1 MTSQITPAPAATH
14 PAKGSLG
21 SFDTMPIAGHWR
33 IGGGSGEVIDTN
45 PWSGVQLT
53 RIRHAGLADVDAAYA
68 GAVEAQSE
76 WAARLPEERAAVMR
90 RAAQLLESRHE
101 EVLSWV
107 VAESGATIAK
117 AEIEL
122 AVARAV
128 FLEASGMP
136 HHVEGRILPS
146 DIPGKENRV
155 YRAPVGVVCLISPWD
170 FPVYLTAR
178 TLAPALAL
186 GNAVVLKPS
195 SETPVTGGL
204 LLARLLEEAGLPE
217 GLLSVVVGAGHEIGD
232 ALVSHPTPRVVSFTG
247 STETGIGI
255 SRKAGI
261 KKLLLELGGN
271 APLVVLDDADLEYA
285 VESAVFGSF
294 YNSGQICMIANR
306 VIVDT
311 SLHDQFVESF
321 VARTRSLTVGD
332 PSDPATFIGPV
343 ISAAQLESVQDKVRR
358 AVDQGARLALGGD
371 PVGPAGLTLPPQV
384 LIGTNDVATAREEVF
399 GPAITIVAADGEEDA
414 LRLANQTEYGLSSAV
429 HTRDHERG
437 VRFALRV
444 EAGMTHVND
453 SPVNEEDNTAY
464 GGEKQSGLGRFGGS
478 WSVDEFTTHH
488 WISVQHE
495 KRPYPLS

>member
-1 MTSQITPAPAATH
+1 MTGRTVAAHAANH
-14 PAKGSLG
+14 PVGQSLG
-21 SFDTMPIAGHWR
+21 SFDTMPIAGTWR
-33 IGGGSGEVIDTN
+33 AGAGAGEVVDTD
-45 PWSGVQLT
+45 PWSGVELT
-53 RIRHAGLADVDAAYA
+53 RIRRARAADADAAYA
-68 GAVEAQSE
+68 GAVDAQRD

-90 RAAQLLESRHE
+90 AAAEILQARHQ

-107 VAESGATIAK
+107 VSESGATIAK

-122 AVARAV
+122 TVARAV
-128 FLEASGMP
+128 FLEAAGMP

-155 YRAPVGVVCLISPWD
+155 YRVPVGVVCLISPWD

-195 SETPVTGGL
+195 SQTPVTGGL
-204 LLARLLEEAGLPE
+204 LLARVLEEAGLPA
-217 GLLSVVVGAGHEIGD
+217 GLLSVLVGAGREVGD
-232 ALVSHPTPRVVSFTG
+232 AMVSHPAPRVVSFTG

-255 SRKAGI
+255 SRRAGI

-271 APLVVLDDADLEYA
+271 APLVVLDDADLDHA

-294 YNSGQICMIANR
+294 FNSGQICMIANR
-306 VIVDT
+306 VVVDS
-311 SLHDQFVESF
+311 SLHDDFVEAF

-332 PSDPATFIGPV
+332 PSNPSTFIGPV
-343 ISAAQLESVQDKVRR
+343 ISAAQLESVQEKVRR
-358 AVDQGARLALGGD
+358 AVSQGARLALGGK
-371 PVGPAGLTLPPQV
+371 PIGPAGLTLPPQV
-384 LIGTNDVATAREEVF
+384 LVGPNDVATAQEEVF
-399 GPAITIVAADGEEDA
+399 GPAITIVTAHGEEDA

-429 HTRDHERG
+429 HTRDRERG

-488 WISVQHE
+488 WISVQHTN
-495 KRPYPLS
+495 RPYPLS

>member
-1 MTSQITPAPAATH
+1 MSSATM
-14 PAKGSLG
+14 PVLG
-21 SFDTMPIAGHWR
+21 TFEAMPIAGARRAGH
-33 IGGGSGEVIDTN
+33 GAGEVVDTD
-45 PWSGVQLT
+45 PWSGAVLT
-53 RIRHAGLADVDAAYA
+53 RISRAGPLDVEAAYA
-68 GAVEAQSE
+68 GAVTAQRE
-76 WAARLPEERAAVMR
+76 WAGWLPEQRAAVMR
-90 RAAQLLESRHE
+90 GAAEILLSRHE
-101 EVLSWV
+101 EIRGWI
-107 VAESGATIAK
+107 VAESGGTIAK

-128 FLEASGMP
+128 FLEAAGMP
-136 HHVEGRILPS
+136 HHVEGSILPS

-155 YRAPVGVVCLISPWD
+155 YRVPVGVVCLISPWD

-195 SETPVTGGL
+195 SQTPVTGGL
-204 LLARLLEEAGLPE
+204 LLARILEEAGLPA
-217 GLLSVVVGAGHEIGD
+217 GLLSVLVGSGKEVGD

-255 SRKAGI
+255 SQKAGI

-271 APLVVLDDADLEYA
+271 APLVVLDDADLGYA

-306 VIVDT
+306 VIVDA
-311 SLHDQFVESF
+311 SLHDDFVEAF

-332 PSDPATFIGPV
+332 PADPATFIGPV
-343 ISAAQLESVQDKVRR
+343 ISARQLQSVQEKVRR
-358 AVDQGARLALGGD
+358 SVSQGARLVLGGD
-371 PVGPAGLTLPPQV
+371 PIGPAGLTLPPQV
-384 LIGTNDVATAREEVF
+384 LVGGPHVAAAQEEVF
-399 GPAITIVAADGEEDA
+399 GPAITIISAEGEQEA
-414 LRLANQTEYGLSSAV
+414 LRLANETEYGLSSAV
-429 HTRDHERG
+429 HTTDPERG

-464 GGEKQSGLGRFGGS
+464 GGEKQSGLGRFGGR

-488 WISVQHE
+488 WVSVQHQP
-495 KRPYPLS
+495 RPYPLS